1 MIQNW
6 FPKLKNTS
14 EVFFFFF
21 FNNPKTLEIMID
33 FYFLTMDQTFR
44 SMLDVVLGFK
54 LANNLFGQN
63 RDNTIRNRLGACVC
77 VCVCV

>member
-14 EVFFFFF
+14 EVFFFL
-21 FNNPKTLEIMID
+21 NHPKTLEIMVD

-44 SMLDVVLGFK
+44 NMLDVVLGFK
-54 LANNLFGQN
+54 LANQAG
-63 RDNTIRNRLGACVC
+63 
-77 VCVCV
+77 